1 MLLLLSWREEEG
13 GWRARSFGFDDR
25 FENDWVHIPL
35 GLALRVIGGRESVWN
50 TAWMVDKKDE

>member
-1 MLLLLSWREEEG
+1 
-13 GWRARSFGFDDR
+13 
-25 FENDWVHIPL
+25 VHIPL